1 MSCDIQA
8 ILKNLHL
15 RITALEG
22 KATPNLGTLPDF
34 WSSRLIRL
42 YENLKQYQCSPNNNE
57 RVGWQV
63 KEKQNEHFIAGKGYR
78 NGTYYSIE
86 IENYQ
91 GLFQITCWEYPEDE
105 DEQPEC
111 ISQMCEYVDDVKA
124 FLDST
129 FPL

>member
-22 KATPNLGTLPDF
+22 KATPKLGTAPVF

-63 KEKQNEHFIAGKGYR
+63 KEKQNERFIAGKGYR

-105 DEQPEC
+105 DKQPEC

-124 FLDST
+124 FLDMT
-129 FPL
+129 FPR